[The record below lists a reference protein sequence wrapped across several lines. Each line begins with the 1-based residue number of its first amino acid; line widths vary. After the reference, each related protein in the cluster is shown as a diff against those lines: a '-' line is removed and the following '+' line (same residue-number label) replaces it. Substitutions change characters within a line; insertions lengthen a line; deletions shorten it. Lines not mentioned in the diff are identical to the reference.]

1 MTSSATATAA
11 PAPQAVHRKDYTLPD
26 FTVERV
32 DLEFELGE
40 EWTTVRARLD
50 VRRNPKG
57 VKGAPLVLDGE
68 GLETVSVKLDGK
80 VLASGEYEMTEEK
93 LTLRRVPDRF
103 ELSTVVRIRPQDN
116 KELSGLYKSSGNFC
130 TQCEAQGFRR
140 ITWFL
145 DRPDVMARYT
155 TVITADATKYPVLLS
170 NGNRVEEKTLANG
183 LTRVKWEDPWPKP
196 SYLFALVAGNL
207 ACHAGTFTTVSGRT
221 VALEIWVEPQ
231 NIDKCEHAL
240 RSLAKSMAWDEQA
253 FGREYDLDVYMIVA
267 VGDFNMGAMENKGLN
282 IFNSKFVLARPESA
296 TDADFEAVEAVIA
309 HEYFHNWTG
318 NRVTCRDWFQL
329 TLKEGLTVYRD
340 QLFTGD
346 MTSHG
351 TKRIDDVRQLRAVQ
365 FAEDGGPLSH
375 PIRPESYIAMD
386 NFYTATVYEK
396 GAQVIGMYAT
406 LLGKDGFRRGMD
418 LYFERHDGQAVTCD
432 DFRAAMAEANGRDLA
447 QFERW
452 YLQPGTPR
460 LGVSVRRDGAD
471 LVVAFEQRAPK
482 NHPKGFEPLHVPVRF
497 AIVGADGQRV
507 PLRTKGVS
515 GGATEAVLELTKLRE
530 EFRFASVPAGA
541 VPSILRGFSAP
552 VELEYQQ
559 SDAEL
564 AFLFGKD
571 DDDFNRWDAG
581 QRLFGKLI
589 LECARTGAAA
599 VPTALHLAA
608 FADVLADTRIDGAM
622 KAALLVLPGETTLAQ
637 AMDVIDPDALH
648 DARVELRRRLA
659 SEHHAQILA
668 LYEATRPKGA
678 YQLDQADAQR
688 RELNGV
694 LLAYL
699 SSTGRSDAAGIAW
712 KHFEAADNMTD
723 QQNALGCLVEMDV
736 PERKRA
742 LDAFHERWHGDPLVL
757 DKWFMVQA
765 TSQMP
770 GAAARVRELTKR
782 PDFTLENPNRARSVV
797 HAFAANNPT
806 GFHDVSG
813 AGYRFVADHVIAIG
827 AFNPQIASRLAKSFN
842 QWKRYDTKR
851 QALMKLELER
861 IAGTSGLSKDVFEV
875 VTMALNG

>member
-1 MTSSATATAA
+1 MTTPST
-11 PAPQAVHRKDYTLPD
+11 APQAVHRKDYRAPD

-32 DLEFELGE
+32 DLEFDLGE
-40 EWTTVRARLD
+40 EWTVVRSRL
-50 VRRNPKG
+50 VVQRQRLG
-57 VKGAPLVLDGE
+57 QRGAPLVLDGE
-68 GLETVSVKLDGK
+68 GLETLSIAVDGR
-80 VLASGEYEMTEEK
+80 VLAPAEYTIAGDT
-93 LTLRRVPDRF
+93 LTLSALPERCTI
-103 ELSTVVRIRPQDN
+103 ETVVRIRPQDN

-145 DRPDVMARYT
+145 DRPDVMARFT
-155 TVITADATKYPVLLS
+155 TAITADTTKYPVLLS
-170 NGNRVEEKTLANG
+170 NGNRVGETKLADG
-183 LTRVKWEDPWPKP
+183 RTRVLWEDPWPKP

-207 ACHAGTFTTVSGRT
+207 ACHAGSFRTRSGRD
-221 VALEIWVEPQ
+221 VRLEILVEPQ

-240 RSLAKSMAWDEQA
+240 RSLQKSMAWDEQA

-282 IFNSKFVLARPESA
+282 IFNSKFVLARPETA

-340 QLFTGD
+340 QQFTGD

-418 LYFERHDGQAVTCD
+418 LYFERHDGAAVTCD
-432 DFRAAMAEANGRDLA
+432 DFRAAMADANGKDLA

-452 YLQPGTPR
+452 YLQAGTPR
-460 LGVSVRRDGAD
+460 LGVAVRRDGDA
-471 LVVAFEQRAPK
+471 LVVGFEQRAPR
-482 NHPKGFEPLHVPVRF
+482 NHPSGFEPMLVPVRF
-497 AIVGADGQRV
+497 AIIGRDGRRV
-507 PLRTKGVS
+507 PLVCERVAK
-515 GGATEAVLELTKLRE
+515 GATEAVLELTTPSE
-530 EFRFASVPAGA
+530 EFRFTGVPQGA
-541 VPSILRGFSAP
+541 VPSVLRGFSAP
-552 VELEYQQ
+552 VVLEYEQ

-581 QRLFGKLI
+581 QRLFGNLI
-589 LECARTGAAA
+589 LSAARRGVDA
-599 VPTALHLAA
+599 VPSPLHLEA
-608 FADVLADTRIDGAM
+608 FGAVLDDARIDGAM

-637 AMDVIDPDALH
+637 SLDVIDPDALH
-648 DARVELRRRLA
+648 RARVALRRALA
-659 SEHHAQILA
+659 TAHHATIA
-668 LYEATRPKGA
+668 RLYEATRPRGA
-678 YQLDQADAQR
+678 YRLDQAEVQR

-699 SSTGRSDAAGIAW
+699 TATERPDAAGIAW
-712 KHFEAADNMTD
+712 RHFEAADNMTD

-736 PERKRA
+736 PERQRA
-742 LDAFHERWHGDPLVL
+742 LDAFHAKWHTDPLVL

-765 TSQMP
+765 TSQAA
-770 GAAARVRELTKR
+770 GAPARVRALVQRK
-782 PDFTLENPNRARSVV
+782 DFTLENPNRARSVV

-806 GFHDVSG
+806 GFHDASG
-813 AGYRFVADHVIAIG
+813 DGYRFVADHVLAIG
-827 AFNPQIASRLAKSFN
+827 AFNPQVASRLAKSFN
-842 QWKRYDTKR
+842 QWKRYAPAR
-851 QALMKLELER
+851 QALMKRELER
-861 IAGTSGLSKDVFEV
+861 IAATPGLSKDVFEV
-875 VTMALNG
+875 VTTALNG